1 MGDEESFPFP
11 FLFCFFLFNLPAA
24 TYSVCL
30 SFALS
35 FFLVVAILGGK
46 AKREQ
51 GGRPR
56 TVRGRGGRWTG
67 KKDCI

>member
-1 MGDEESFPFP
+1 VGDEESFPFP

-51 GGRPR
+51 GA
-56 TVRGRGGRWTG
+56 VRGLFEVVVDGGREKRT
-67 KKDCI
+67 I